1 MWLKIFQTSGL
12 KNLNQRSVAPW
23 IINVDSSK
31 FIQKGTRSMLPW
43 KNEMLVCW
51 EGVVVNVFIKLHH
64 TCSWWT
70 LVFINYN
77 LKSFWIEYFIHAHYT
92 WMSLLKNSDKTE
104 QSQKRVFEHTCNRLS
119 RFSWNPIFAF
129 SINNSL
135 ILVYHEWY
143 WSVQQSYFKNTF
155 KVSILFY
162 VI

>member
-31 FIQKGTRSMLPW
+31 SIQKGTRSMLPW

-77 LKSFWIEYFIHAHYT
+77 LKSFWIEYFIHAHYIYLKGS
-92 WMSLLKNSDKTE
+92 MEVFNESLKRSTGMDGETSTPAIGGFWEIVIMPLNAYT
-104 QSQKRVFEHTCNRLS
+104 SQIQDISNYSTTSNIMHYE
-119 RFSWNPIFAF
+119 
-129 SINNSL
+129 
-135 ILVYHEWY
+135 
-143 WSVQQSYFKNTF
+143 
-155 KVSILFY
+155 FY
-162 VI
+162 RTQFFY